1 MTPRNRTILFAVGA
15 LAVLPVLIRVLPHM
29 PRFGDH
35 AMPYGDAVTASSPVD
50 RQTQNVVTALNFD
63 YRGFDTMGEEFI
75 LLCAVTGV
83 TVLLRGTRGEE
94 TSARPGVVDH
104 RPVVAPGEPV
114 TLITRVLGV
123 VTLVFGLSVSL
134 HATST
139 PGGGFQGGVVIA
151 SGFLLTALGEGYKGW
166 RALVKSEVMDALEA
180 AGALV
185 FVGCGF
191 AGMAMGV
198 PFMTNVLP
206 LGTAG
211 SVWAGGLMLVINAG
225 VTCAVTGGFAMLF
238 LEFLEETRVDPGLE
252 E

>member
-185 FVGCGF
+185 FVG
-191 AGMAMGV
+191 
-198 PFMTNVLP
+198 
-206 LGTAG
+206 AG
-211 SVWAGGLMLVINAG
+211 SRGWRWG
-225 VTCAVTGGFAMLF
+225 C
-238 LEFLEETRVDPGLE
+238 RS
-252 E
+252 